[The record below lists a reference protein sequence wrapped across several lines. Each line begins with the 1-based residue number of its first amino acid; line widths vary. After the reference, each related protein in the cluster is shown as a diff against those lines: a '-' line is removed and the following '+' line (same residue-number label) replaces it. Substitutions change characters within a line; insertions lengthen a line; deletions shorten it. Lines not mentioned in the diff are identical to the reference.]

1 MTFICLPSE
10 SFANVVIDNGYTGP
24 ETLLIENVVN
34 PTELLLET
42 YLKQRNIQSME
53 KNKETIPERFIGVVT
68 EEEYKKSINY
78 NTERIRFSMFTATIS
93 VGVLLLFT
101 TGGLLNSL
109 TKIVQ
114 DITQSNVLGII
125 LLGLFIVLID
135 EIVGIPLAVY
145 STFTL
150 EEKYGFNKTTAKTF
164 IQDLIKNLIISVVF
178 ASTLYAVVI
187 SIIERLGDNWWIYAF
202 VAVFLFQAIVF
213 YLYPVLIL
221 PLFNK
226 LEPITDEKFKE
237 PIEKLL
243 NKINFKAKG
252 LFVMD
257 GSLRSSHGNA
267 FFTGFGNNKRIVFYD
282 TLLETITPKEMESI
296 LGHEL
301 GHYKLGHIRRTLVSS
316 IFFGFLGFYILGQVF
331 MADQFFYG
339 HGLDEVTLYS
349 KFLLFYLVIGSYTFF
364 TKPFTSYIS
373 RQREFAADDFSI
385 EYTEVESMIS
395 GLLKLSKD
403 NASNLTPDPLYSSY
417 YYSHPPIAERVK
429 SLEGKKKT

>member
-1 MTFICLPSE
+1 MNLVELINDLNFNILFPLFIG
-10 SFANVVIDNGYTGP
+10 FK
-24 ETLLIENVVN
+24 
-34 PTELLLET
+34 LLLET

-53 KNKETIPERFIGVVT
+53 KNKETIPERFIDVVT

-101 TGGLLNSL
+101 TGGLLNFL

-125 LLGLFIVLID
+125 LLGLFIILID
-135 EIVGIPLAVY
+135 EIIGIPLAIY

-164 IQDLIKNLIISVVF
+164 VQDLIKNLIISVVF

>member
-1 MTFICLPSE
+1 MNLVELINDLNFNILFPVFIG
-10 SFANVVIDNGYTGP
+10 FK
-24 ETLLIENVVN
+24 
-34 PTELLLET
+34 LLLET

-53 KNKETIPERFIGVVT
+53 KNKENIPERFIGVVT

-78 NTERIRFSMFTATIS
+78 NTERIRFSMFTAIIS
-93 VGVLLLFT
+93 AGVLLLFT

-135 EIVGIPLAVY
+135 EIIEIPLAIY

-164 IQDLIKNLIISVVF
+164 IQDLIKNLSISVIF

-301 GHYKLGHIRRTLVSS
+301 GHYKLGHIRRTLISS

-364 TKPFTSYIS
+364 TKPLTSYIS

-403 NASNLTPDPLYSSY
+403 NASNLTPDPLFSSY

-429 SLEGKKKT
+429 SLEAKKKT

>member
-1 MTFICLPSE
+1 MNLVELINDLNFNILFPLFIC
-10 SFANVVIDNGYTGP
+10 FK
-24 ETLLIENVVN
+24 
-34 PTELLLET
+34 LLLET

-101 TGGLLNSL
+101 TGGLLNFL

-135 EIVGIPLAVY
+135 EIIGIPIAIY

-164 IQDLIKNLIISVVF
+164 IQDLIKNLIISVIF

-226 LEPITDEKFKE
+226 LEPITDEKFKD

-403 NASNLTPDPLYSSY
+403 NASNLTPDLLYSSY

>member
-1 MTFICLPSE
+1 MNLVELINDLNFNILFPLFIG
-10 SFANVVIDNGYTGP
+10 FK
-24 ETLLIENVVN
+24 
-34 PTELLLET
+34 LLLET

-53 KNKETIPERFIGVVT
+53 KNKETIPERFIDVVT

-101 TGGLLNSL
+101 SGGLLNSL

-135 EIVGIPLAVY
+135 EIIGIPLAIY

-164 IQDLIKNLIISVVF
+164 VQDLIKNLIISVVF

>member
-1 MTFICLPSE
+1 MNLVELINDLNFNILFPLFIG
-10 SFANVVIDNGYTGP
+10 FK
-24 ETLLIENVVN
+24 
-34 PTELLLET
+34 LLLET

-93 VGVLLLFT
+93 VGVLLLLT
-101 TGGLLNSL
+101 TGGLLNFL

-135 EIVGIPLAVY
+135 EIIGIPLAIY

-164 IQDLIKNLIISVVF
+164 IQDLIKNLIISVIF

-226 LEPITDEKFKE
+226 LEPITDEKFKD

>member
-1 MTFICLPSE
+1 MNLVELINDLNFNILFPLFIG
-10 SFANVVIDNGYTGP
+10 FK
-24 ETLLIENVVN
+24 
-34 PTELLLET
+34 LLLET
-42 YLKQRNIQSME
+42 YLKKRNIQSME
-53 KNKETIPERFIGVVT
+53 KNKETIPERFIDVVT

-101 TGGLLNSL
+101 TGGLLNFL

-135 EIVGIPLAVY
+135 EIIGIPLAIY

-164 IQDLIKNLIISVVF
+164 VQDLIKNLIISVIF

-202 VAVFLFQAIVF
+202 LAVFLFQAIVF

>member
-1 MTFICLPSE
+1 MNLVEIINELNFNVLFPLFIG
-10 SFANVVIDNGYTGP
+10 FKF
-24 ETLLIENVVN
+24 
-34 PTELLLET
+34 LLET

-53 KNKETIPERFIGVVT
+53 DNKEAIPERFVGVVT

-78 NTERIRFSMFTATIS
+78 NTERIQFSMLTALIS

-109 TKIVQ
+109 TKVVQ
-114 DITQSNVLGII
+114 GVTQSNVVGII

-135 EIVGIPLAVY
+135 EIIGIPLAIY
-145 STFTL
+145 STFYL
-150 EEKYGFNKTTAKTF
+150 EEKYGFNKTTTKTF
-164 IQDLIKNLIISVVF
+164 IQDLIKNLLISIIFS
-178 ASTLYAVVI
+178 STLYAVVI

-202 VAVFLFQAIVF
+202 VAVFLFQAIIF

-301 GHYKLGHIRRTLVSS
+301 GHYKLGHIRRTLISS

-339 HGLDEVTLYS
+339 HGLDEITLYS

-403 NASNLTPDPLYSSY
+403 NSSNLTPDNLYSAY

-429 SLEGKKKT
+429 SLEGKKKN